1 MEVLLIEEKARKTF
15 FPSSFFFSGKVNGV
29 RCAEIYECRMRW
41 EARMCTFS
49 HSRSLPFPPL
59 FLLLCSAIISSL
71 SYLEIEEER
80 KGGNIDSS
88 AYPVARQ
95 QQ

>member
-1 MEVLLIEEKARKTF
+1 MQDEVGSTNVH
-15 FPSSFFFSGKVNGV
+15 FFSLTLTPV
-29 RCAEIYECRMRW
+29 
-41 EARMCTFS
+41 S
-49 HSRSLPFPPL
+49 PF